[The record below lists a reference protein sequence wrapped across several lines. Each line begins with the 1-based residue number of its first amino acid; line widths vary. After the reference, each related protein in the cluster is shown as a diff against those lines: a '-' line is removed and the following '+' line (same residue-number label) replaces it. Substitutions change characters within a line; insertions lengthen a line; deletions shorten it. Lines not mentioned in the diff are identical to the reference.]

1 MMFLLMKQIIFMLQ
15 CLYNLIEYSN
25 DYSDTS
31 ARLWEF
37 KRDKVLDDNDDLTAD
52 NSQSFK
58 HKAVPVGKT
67 VDVVNNTKS
76 SVKYTKIVVP
86 LKYLSNSWRSL

>member
-1 MMFLLMKQIIFMLQ
+1 MKQIIFMLQ
-15 CLYNLIEYSN
+15 CLYNLIEYSMN
-25 DYSDTS
+25 YSDTS
-31 ARLWEF
+31 ASLGQF
-37 KRDKVLDDNDDLTAD
+37 KREEVLDDNDDLTAG

-58 HKAVPVGKT
+58 YKAVLVGKT

-76 SVKYTKIVVP
+76 SVKYTKIVVS